1 MSDTSSWAW
10 RRRVW
15 LSRDS
20 VHPRG
25 ALTDGSLDVATIVIG
40 QTVMSYTGPYGEAV
54 TIPRDQSTEF
64 ERRVARIA
72 WGALAFSSAASL
84 AFALAVGGSVGD
96 VLEILGTA
104 TIVGGAA
111 AVSGALL
118 GFLFGIP
125 RTLQRE
131 SAPTSEAPTIYL
143 ANTNLE
149 QISDWLTKILVG
161 ITLVQ
166 IGSIGP
172 KLAELASALGPM
184 LGGSAASP
192 GFGLALCVYSF
203 VAAFLIAYLWT
214 RVLFRR
220 ELAIADMDLESTVRA
235 VVDDQSNADAVA
247 FSMVERQLNGQGAVS
262 PDDLAAALGKS
273 SGFARVQVY
282 QRAEQQRS
290 NNWRRGRD
298 GERELLHE
306 RTIPVFRALV
316 AIDPEGEFHRNHGS
330 LGFALKDAKLPDY
343 ASALEEL
350 TTAITIRGPA
360 ATGGFS
366 LYEWNRAVCRILTS
380 PSQRDPIVADLR
392 VAAQRLGESLFSAS
406 ASDPGV
412 NAVADWLS
420 INGLSYEELRA

>member
-1 MSDTSSWAW
+1 MAA
-10 RRRVW
+10 
-15 LSRDS
+15 SR
-20 VHPRG
+20 
-25 ALTDGSLDVATIVIG
+25 
-40 QTVMSYTGPYGEAV
+40 E
-54 TIPRDQSTEF
+54 QSTEF
-64 ERRVARIA
+64 EQRVSRIA
-72 WGALAFSSAASL
+72 WGALAFSSVASL
-84 AFALAVGGSVGD
+84 AFALAVGASVGD
-96 VLEILGTA
+96 ALEILGTA

-131 SAPTSEAPTIYL
+131 SPPTSESPTIYL

-166 IGSIGP
+166 IGAIGP
-172 KLAELASALGPM
+172 QLARLASALGPM
-184 LGGSAASP
+184 LGESPASP

-220 ELAIADMDLESTVRA
+220 ELAIADLDLESTVRA

-247 FSMVERQLNGQGAVS
+247 FSMVERQLNGQGSVS
-262 PDDLAAALGKS
+262 PEDLAEALGKS

-290 NNWRRGRD
+290 NNWRPGDR
-298 GERELLHE
+298 ERELLHG

-316 AIDPEGEFHRNHGS
+316 AIDPAGEFHRNHGS
-330 LGFALKDAKLPDY
+330 LGFALKDSNPPDY
-343 ASALEEL
+343 ASAIEEL
-350 TTAITIRGPA
+350 TAAITIRGPA

-380 PSQRDPIVADLR
+380 PSERAPIEADLR
-392 VAAQRLGESLFSAS
+392 VAAQRLGEGLFTPS

-412 NAVADWLS
+412 NAVATWLS
-420 INGLSYEELRA
+420 ANALSYADLRA